1 MRIKKAMSTDKG
13 KENVKEKQSE
23 RLEDNDDFDSNSEFD
38 NLNQNTDYLNDK
50 PVADVL
56 TDTSKD
62 ESIIQTA
69 MEATEE
75 KK

>member
-23 RLEDNDDFDSNSEFD
+23 KLEANDDFDSNSEFD
-38 NLNQNTDYLNDK
+38 NLNQNTDYPNDK

-62 ESIIQTA
+62 ESVIQTA